1 MIISPMA
8 TGNGAYVVHK
18 NLEREIKNYR
28 VVPYNPYLTMM
39 PPALYGVSRFSKAD
53 LIHTTPDY
61 GLFHNRHKT
70 PLILTFHN
78 YVLDTFMKDYSSPL
92 QNMHY
97 QSDLKWFT
105 RQSAKKASVITAVSH
120 FTAELV
126 SKELAIDDVK
136 VIYNGIDQNRFYPN
150 RVCKRLGNEI
160 RVLFCGNLTR
170 RKGAPWLLPILEKL
184 SPKTKIFYTSGL
196 RSKTGLPVN
205 NRLASL
211 GSIEYAQMPTVYN
224 DMDILLFPTVREGF
238 GLAAAE
244 AMACGLPV
252 VATNCSSL
260 PELVDDG
267 KGGFL
272 CPLGDVQVF
281 ADKINQLAEDACL
294 RREMGEYNRAKVE
307 KAFTLERMVKEY
319 RHLFD
324 EVLDTSKIARYC

>member
-1 MIISPMA
+1 MA

-18 NLEREIKNYR
+18 NLEREFKNYR
-28 VVPYNPYLTMM
+28 VIQYNPYLTLM
-39 PPALYGVSRFSKAD
+39 PPALYGIGRFFKAD

-61 GLFHNRHKT
+61 GLFHSRRET

-78 YVLDTFMKDYSSPL
+78 YVLDAFMKHYSSL
-92 QNMHY
+92 VQNIHY

-105 RQSAKKASVITAVSH
+105 RQSVNNASVITSVSQ

-150 RVCKRLGNEI
+150 RVSKRSGNQI

-170 RKGAPWLLPILEKL
+170 RKGVQWLLPILSRL
-184 SPKTKIFYTSGL
+184 SPKIAVFYTTGL
-196 RSKTGLPVN
+196 RGNMELPGN
-205 NRLASL
+205 ERLQCL
-211 GSIEYAQMPTVYN
+211 GSVNYEQMPSVYN
-224 DMDILLFPTVREGF
+224 DMDILLFPTVREGLS
-238 GLAAAE
+238 LAAIE

-260 PELVDDG
+260 PELIDDG

-281 ADKINQLAEDACL
+281 ADKINQLAEDVGL
-294 RREMGEYNRAKVE
+294 RRDMGEYNRARVE

-319 RHLFD
+319 QCLFD
-324 EVLDTSKIARYC
+324 EVLDTR